1 MDWIAVGALAELVG
15 AVAVV
20 LTLLY
25 LAEQVRNN
33 TRMARR
39 AATAEAVAAIREA
52 NARIPDDLSVSQLF
66 WKGLQ
71 GLENLSEDERGQFGI
86 ITFNLFKA
94 CEHLH
99 YQWVVGAMDPDV
111 WTGWEWKMRVYLTA
125 AGSRQWYEE
134 RRQAFSSKFR
144 EWLDNAVPDTTVR
157 LTPEIGEPPHKRC
170 VSTMRATRPD

>member
-20 LTLLY
+20 LTLVY

-33 TRMARR
+33 TRMARS
-39 AATAEAVAAIREA
+39 AATAEAVAAVREA
-52 NARIPDDLSVSQLF
+52 NARIADDPSVSQLF

-111 WTGWEWKMRVYLTA
+111 WAGWEWQMNRFPLRY
-125 AGSRQWYEE
+125 AGLILE
-134 RRQAFSSKFR
+134 R
-144 EWLDNAVPDTTVR
+144 LDPQEVA
-157 LTPEIGEPPHKRC
+157 
-170 VSTMRATRPD
+170 

>member
-20 LTLLY
+20 LTLVY
-25 LAEQVRNN
+25 LAEQVRIN
-33 TRMARR
+33 TRMARS
-39 AATAEAVAAIREA
+39 AATAEAVAAVREA
-52 NARIPDDLSVSQLF
+52 NARIADDPSVSQLF

-111 WTGWEWKMRVYLTA
+111 WTGWEWNVGNQQKWDTFVKERSGGNGRVL
-125 AGSRQWYEE
+125 GLPE
-134 RRQAFSSKFR
+134 QAVVAFA
-144 EWLDNAVPDTTVR
+144 L
-157 LTPEIGEPPHKRC
+157 G
-170 VSTMRATRPD
+170 

>member
-20 LTLLY
+20 VTLLY
-25 LAEQVRNN
+25 LAEQARNN

-111 WTGWEWKMRVYLTA
+111 WTGWEWNVGNQQKWGTFVKERSGGNGRVL
-125 AGSRQWYEE
+125 GLPE
-134 RRQAFSSKFR
+134 QAVVAFA
-144 EWLDNAVPDTTVR
+144 L
-157 LTPEIGEPPHKRC
+157 G
-170 VSTMRATRPD
+170 